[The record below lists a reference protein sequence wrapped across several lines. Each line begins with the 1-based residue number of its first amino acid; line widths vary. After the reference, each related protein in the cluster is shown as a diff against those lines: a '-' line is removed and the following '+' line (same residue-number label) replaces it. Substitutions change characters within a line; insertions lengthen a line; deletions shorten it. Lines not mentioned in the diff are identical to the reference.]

1 MSTETLAQ
9 ELDTAA
15 TTESASLLTQAI
27 GATKQTDASRAEEL
41 LRTLTEE
48 ALKGTVQWNKNI
60 RIK

>member
-27 GATKQTDASRAEEL
+27 GATKQTDASI
-41 LRTLTEE
+41 THF
-48 ALKGTVQWNKNI
+48 N
-60 RIK
+60 